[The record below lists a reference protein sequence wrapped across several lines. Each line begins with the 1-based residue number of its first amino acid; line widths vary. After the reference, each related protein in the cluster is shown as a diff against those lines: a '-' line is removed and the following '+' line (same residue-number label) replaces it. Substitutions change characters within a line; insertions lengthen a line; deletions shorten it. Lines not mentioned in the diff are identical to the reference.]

1 MVQRSLTSK
10 LKLLLADEEKSGRE
24 NRMLITIL
32 NPELPHLPID
42 LLFMHFR
49 WLLFQLTEL
58 IGHQER
64 CCLLMC

>member
-10 LKLLLADEEKSGRE
+10 LKPLLADEEEGGRQ
-24 NRMLITIL
+24 NRMLLNIL
-32 NPELPHLPID
+32 KPELPHLPID

-64 CCLLMC
+64 CCLLTC